1 VIKALSELNRNIEC
15 GFEEKF
21 LPEDF
26 FRGWQGEF
34 QAALVRLQD
43 QVDFV
48 ARFFLKMSAQSELI
62 AWIEVSG
69 GQRRNFKIV
78 LAPLEVGS
86 LLEDM
91 LYARL
96 KSMIMV
102 SATIAVDKSFDFFIN
117 RVGLLERSR
126 SQLLK
131 SLILA
136 SPFDYRKNAL
146 VMVPR
151 DLPLPNESD
160 FIASL
165 ALFLDTLISRIGGR
179 ALILFTSYRAMKSVA
194 AICRDSLRR
203 RGVRLLL
210 QGEGQRQWLLN
221 ELKNNPDTA
230 LFATDSF
237 WEGVDVKGR
246 ALECLVIVKLP
257 FKVPSD
263 PVLMARLE
271 NIAASGGNPFY
282 DYSLPQTALKLKQG
296 AGRLIRSRDDRGV
309 IVICDRRLVE
319 KSYGARLR
327 SVLPDSDLYVISGG
341 EIIKRAAE
349 FLS

>member
-1 VIKALSELNRNIEC
+1 
-15 GFEEKF
+15 
-21 LPEDF
+21 
-26 FRGWQGEF
+26 
-34 QAALVRLQD
+34 
-43 QVDFV
+43 
-48 ARFFLKMSAQSELI
+48 
-62 AWIEVSG
+62 
-69 GQRRNFKIV
+69 
-78 LAPLEVGS
+78 
-86 LLEDM
+86 M

-126 SQLLK
+126 SQLLH

-160 FIASL
+160 FIPSL

-179 ALILFTSYRAMKSVA
+179 ALILFTSYRVMKSVA

-271 NIAASGGNPFY
+271 YIAACGGNPFY

-296 AGRLIRSRDDRGV
+296 IGRLIRSRDDRGI
-309 IVICDRRLVE
+309 IVVCDRRLVE
-319 KSYGARLR
+319 KSYGSRLR
-327 SVLPDSDLYVISGG
+327 SVLPDSDIYVVSGG
-341 EIIKRAAE
+341 EVVKKAAE